1 MAVIECTDVKKTY
14 RTGLRG
20 RVNALNGVDLEV
32 KEGEIFGLLGPNGA
46 GKTTL
51 VKIIL
56 NLVHPTDGN
65 VKLLGSD
72 VGDHRIRSRIGYLP
86 ENPNLP
92 PYLKGGQAMELFGN
106 LSGLDPRTC
115 KERSDELLKEVKM
128 DQWVNKKTSTYSKG
142 MIQRLGLAQAL
153 MNDPDVLFLDEP
165 TDGVDPIGRREI
177 REVLKGLK
185 KQGKTIFLNSHL
197 LSETEML
204 CDHVA
209 IMEKGKMVAMGSLD
223 ELTKTSNYYKIK
235 CDKVDDEILEKLKP
249 LISVKYSIN
258 GIFEAKIDDVKTLN
272 EVIDVLR
279 SSGQLIESVTPVRQ
293 SLESYFID
301 LIKDVRGEENGK

>member
-1 MAVIECTDVKKTY
+1 MTAIECTGVRKTF

-20 RVNALNGVDLEV
+20 KVNALNGVDLEV
-32 KEGEIFGLLGPNGA
+32 KQGEIFGLLGPNGA

-56 NLVHPTDGN
+56 NLVHPTEGE
-65 VKLLGSD
+65 VKLLGED
-72 VGDHRIRSRIGYLP
+72 VSNHRIRSKVGYLP

-92 PYLKGGQAMELFGN
+92 PYLKGGQTMELFGN
-106 LSGLDPRTC
+106 LSGLDPVTC

-128 DQWVNKKTSTYSKG
+128 DQWVNKKTSAYSKG
-142 MIQRLGLAQAL
+142 MVQRLGLAQAL
-153 MNDPDVLFLDEP
+153 INDPDVLFLDEP

-185 KQGKTIFLNSHL
+185 NKGKTIFLNSHL

-209 IMEKGKMVAMGSLD
+209 IMDRGIVVAAGGLD
-223 ELTKTSNYYKIK
+223 ELTSSSNYYKIK
-235 CDKVDDEILEKLKP
+235 CSMLDDKTLEKLKP

-258 GIFEAKIDDVKTLN
+258 GVFEAKIDNVNILN
-272 EVIDVLR
+272 EVIDMIR
-279 SSGQLIESVTPVRQ
+279 GSGKLIESVTPVKQ
-293 SLESYFID
+293 SLESYFVD
-301 LIKDVRGEENGK
+301 LIRDVRGEDNKE